1 MLKKPIRITDTA
13 AIADAIAPIRGNAFT
28 WTLNAAKLQ
37 SLAEEAEQKLE
48 AVAILK
54 KERVGAVA
62 TVTSRGPSAKSYKYG
77 VTGTRAV
84 LKRFAVDWRLVSY
97 ERHTVYPQQSGRLT
111 ITLPHEH
118 QATLPTDC
126 LHRLG
131 IEFAKAETVQEP
143 KPEVVMV
150 RTPDGREIDFAAVEF
165 LLDADLLAMM
175 RAFYENSPAQEILD
189 AYLEYRRMTQASV
202 PADHQ
207 SDAAKRDLAFGN
219 AIGSGQH

>member
-1 MLKKPIRITDTA
+1 MFKKPIRITDTA

-28 WTLNAAKLQ
+28 WTLNTANLQ
-37 SLAEEAEQKLE
+37 TSAEEAEQRLE

-62 TVTSRGPSAKSYKYG
+62 SVTSSGPSAKSYKYG

-84 LKRFAVDWRLVSY
+84 LKRFAEGWRLVSY
-97 ERHTVYPQQSGRLT
+97 ERHTVYPQQAGRLT
-111 ITLPHEH
+111 ITLPHEF
-118 QATLPTDC
+118 QPTLPTDC

-131 IEFAKAETVQEP
+131 IEFAKAETVEEP

-165 LLDADLLAMM
+165 LLDTDILAMT
-175 RAFYENSPAQEILD
+175 RAFYEDSPAQEILD
-189 AYLEYRRMTQASV
+189 AYLQYRRMLQAPA

-207 SDAAKRDLAFGN
+207 SNLAKLDSAFGR
-219 AIGSGQH
+219 SSQH